1 MTGAL
6 SSIFSWEGLV
16 SLGTGIGIGA
26 ALGGAV
32 WSALTGALFTVGK
45 ASVWVAERMIAM
57 QDIKRGP
64 DAAVALIC
72 DAKRLVKKDST

>member
-1 MTGAL
+1 
-6 SSIFSWEGLV
+6 
-16 SLGTGIGIGA
+16 
-26 ALGGAV
+26 
-32 WSALTGALFTVGK
+32 
-45 ASVWVAERMIAM
+45 M